1 MFKHT
6 GKYAFA
12 VDSEEYFTGEYDSI
26 EDAFE
31 EGIQEA
37 EEDAGNYDDE
47 VVVYAGEILNFVP
60 IVDADYVIERILDS
74 VNEGCYE
81 CIEGYLTD
89 VKREDRDMLQEMLTK
104 TFNEWAE
111 KTNNKPN
118 FFIVEDWEEK
128 IVKVNDEPSVQKGE

>member
-1 MFKHT
+1 MLKHT

-12 VDSEEYFTGEYDSI
+12 VGSEEWFSGTYDSI
-26 EDAFE
+26 EGAFE

-47 VVVYAGEILNFVP
+47 IVVYAGEILNFVP
-60 IVDADYVIERILDS
+60 IVDADDVIEQILDS
-74 VNEGCYE
+74 ANEGCCE
-81 CIEGYLTD
+81 CIENYLTD
-89 VKREDRDMLQEMLTK
+89 VKREDIDMLQEMLTK

-118 FFIVEDWEEK
+118 FFIVENYEER
-128 IVKVNDEPSVQKGE
+128 IVEIKDKHNAR

>member
-12 VDSEEYFTGEYDSI
+12 VGSEEWFSGTYDSI

-60 IVDADYVIERILDS
+60 IVDADYVIERILDK
-74 VNEGCYE
+74 VEDDCCGYAD
-81 CIEGYLTD
+81 GYLDD
-89 VKREDRDMLQEMLTK
+89 VKREDVKLLEEMLTK

-118 FFIVEDWEEK
+118 FFIVENYEER
-128 IVKVNDEPSVQKGE
+128 IVEIKDEHNVR

>member
-1 MFKHT
+1 MYKHT

-12 VDSEEYFTGEYDSI
+12 VDGEEYFSGEYDSI

-37 EEDAGNYDDE
+37 EEDAGDYDDE

-60 IVDADYVIERILDS
+60 IVDADCVIEQILDS
-74 VNEGCYE
+74 ANEACCE
-81 CIEGYLTD
+81 CIESYLTD
-89 VKREDRDMLQEMLTK
+89 VKREDIDMLQEMLTK

-118 FFIVEDWEEK
+118 FFIVENFEEK
-128 IVKVNDEPSVQKGE
+128 TVKITQRT